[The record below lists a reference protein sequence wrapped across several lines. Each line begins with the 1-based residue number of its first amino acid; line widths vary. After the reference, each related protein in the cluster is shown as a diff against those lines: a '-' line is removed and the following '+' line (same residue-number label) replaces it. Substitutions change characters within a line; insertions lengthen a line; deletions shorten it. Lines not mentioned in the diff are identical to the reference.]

1 MEKVL
6 EQSPNPHSSRMLT
19 IRWEDGFEAALVQA
33 VPDAELRTAICD
45 SIELIIARRAALA
58 SAPIPG
64 SSYYVYAT
72 EATKLGPSIRI
83 FFRIEG
89 EVVAFVYA
97 ERVS

>member
-1 MEKVL
+1 
-6 EQSPNPHSSRMLT
+6 MLD
-19 IRWEDGFEAALVQA
+19 IRWEDGFEATLVQA
-33 VPDAELRTAICD
+33 VPDAELRASVCD
-45 SIELIIARRAALA
+45 SIEFVIARRAALV

-72 EATKLGPSIRI
+72 EATELAPSIRI

-89 EVVAFVYA
+89 EAVAFVYA